1 MSIDIAIRNVGEYY
15 AAHYLNDK
23 NGFLKDIS
31 DQTKSW
37 KEQGSQATPRKL
49 QSLGEAYFKAKARA
63 LDYKDPE
70 LRYHTGDESLES
82 WHPNLLHALGY
93 LAEPL
98 KIELQSE
105 KTLLPALLRLYRN
118 NQPWLVVIETCFCLS
133 GGDSE
138 EEALETRV
146 MGEVSKSD
154 EWPLFQGEWELAVAT
169 LFKQEDRPRWV
180 IIVGGSLIYLFDA
193 HTYAQARYIN
203 INLDEAF
210 GRKDSKTFEAIA
222 ALLSKETLSPK
233 TESDSVIHEKLREG
247 SLKSTHG
254 VSTQLQGAVREAIES
269 IANGW
274 VSARIAKKYGYRW
287 LDKGKEKALPDG
299 SWEVTAEQLQH
310 EALVYVYRILFCLY
324 AEARGGELGIL
335 PISDDVYRV
344 GYSVEALRDLAERGE
359 PGTQTESGTYY
370 AEHLDR
376 LFQLIHRGFHPEK
389 DTKSY
394 GIGKNGDDHW
404 AVEEASVQLSIF
416 EKEQDTQLSFSSD
429 QEKPS
434 EETDPDY
441 LKTFIIQP
449 LTATLFDPDATP
461 LLSREKLPNQI
472 LHKVIRCLSL
482 GRGEKGKQIGR
493 INYAELGI
501 VQLGAVYEGLLSY
514 KGFFAKEDLIQVLQ
528 AHKKN
533 KGGQPVVLDNDIDP
547 KQPTWFVPKS
557 RLADFKQG
565 EVVIEHRTKQTRIY
579 KTGEFILHLN
589 GMDRVNSASYYTPE
603 VLTHTLVREALK
615 ERLKEFGPDQAD
627 EILKLKI
634 CEPAMGSAAFL
645 VEAINQLAH
654 EYLRLKQ
661 EQLQLIGKKGID
673 PSRYEDE
680 LRRVQHYI
688 AVHNVYGVD
697 LNPTALELGALSLWL
712 ASIHRLKVKLGNEG
726 RSDIYSPGA
735 TPWFGL
741 RLRAGNSLIG
751 ARRAV
756 WTEGQLRTGK
766 FYGKNQ
772 EAPRQLKPGEDRK
785 PNEIYHF
792 LVWDE
797 DMTPAARDKLMKQ
810 FWKEDC
816 DKINTWQ
823 KEQVKQKWTVEEIA
837 LAKTI
842 SEKVDELWE
851 EYAIARVDGL
861 KKTQCTASVWP
872 QLPDLSKGAS
882 LVQQEQIKATLEVT
896 SGAFQRLKLM
906 MDSWCAFYFWPLDQ
920 SNSLPTRDAWL
931 ISTRLLLGGVEWT
944 DDTTKD
950 MLKFKLGNSFNIESL
965 YQESQNNLPD
975 TAQLVEAVPWYQVG
989 SQTTQKQYFHHWEL
1003 IFSEILG
1010 PSFKDQLYPP
1020 KGFDLMFGN
1029 PPWVGADWKEAEL
1042 LTEYEPLLGVRE
1054 AKAANINN
1062 RKSKILEISTQREDY
1077 HNYFISSH
1085 GRAIFLSDIT
1095 LYPSLKGMR
1104 TNLYK
1109 NFIERSWALFSEQGI
1124 VGFLHPES
1132 VFDDP
1137 KGGLFRE
1144 RYFKRMRRHYQFKNE
1159 LLLFSDVGNRMAYS
1173 INIFGSLMQ
1182 SVSFRSVFNL
1192 FSPNTISACMISNKS
1207 SIVPGI
1213 KTDEGVWETK
1223 GHFDRI
1229 IQITNKELALFA
1241 SLFEEKNTPELQTS
1255 LPQIHSNALLMVL
1268 EKFSTVKNRLY
1279 NLKNEYYVETEMFN
1293 EVRGQHAGLIT
1304 REDNP
1309 SFKPKSIEEWI
1320 LSGPHFYVCNPFNKT
1335 PFETITSQRA
1345 YDLID
1350 LTQIP
1355 EDYLPNA
1362 AYRPGDKNGDCTKY
1376 NQSIAEW
1383 PKPKKPYKK
1392 ETYWEPGFYPIVE
1405 NEIAAWETLLGEPL
1419 IIHSIDTEQPGAHTA
1434 RQFGFFCEW
1443 EGKIEE
1449 AVSWL
1454 KANNCI
1460 KNDEF
1465 DQKFRILK
1473 LIQGAPNRE
1482 QYRLLPIPITARFKY
1497 AFRAMCQPANE
1508 RTLVGSLMPKG
1519 AGAINSVRFII
1530 FNDPFLLL
1538 SFSAFAG
1545 SIIADFFI
1553 KLFFNSC

>member
-31 DQTKSW
+31 DQAKSW

-49 QSLGEAYFKAKARA
+49 QSLGESYFKAKARA
-63 LDYKDPE
+63 LDYREPE
-70 LRYHTGDESLES
+70 LRYCSGDESLES

-118 NQPWLVVIETCFCLS
+118 NQPWLVVMETCFCLS
-133 GGDSE
+133 GGDSK
-138 EEALETRV
+138 EEALETRG
-146 MGEVSKSD
+146 MGEVSEGD

-180 IIVGGSLIYLFDA
+180 IIVAGSLIYLFDA

-210 GRKDSKTFEAIA
+210 GRKDNKTFEAIA

-233 TESDSVIHEKLREG
+233 SESDSVIHEKLREG

-254 VSTQLQGAVREAIES
+254 VSAQLQGAVREAIEA

-287 LDKGKEKALPDG
+287 LDKVKEKALPDG

-324 AEARGGELGIL
+324 AEARGGELGVL
-335 PISDDVYRV
+335 PISDDVYRL

-404 AVEEASVQLSIF
+404 AVEEAPVQLSIF
-416 EKEQDTQLSFSSD
+416 EKDQDTQLSFSSD

-441 LKTFIIQP
+441 LRTFIIQP

-472 LHKVIRCLSL
+472 LHSVIRCLSL

-528 AHKKN
+528 APKKKN
-533 KGGQPVVLDNDIDP
+533 GEQPVVLDNDIDP
-547 KQPTWFVPKS
+547 KQPTWFIPKS

-603 VLTHTLVREALK
+603 VLTQTLVREALK
-615 ERLKEFGPDQAD
+615 ERLKEFVPDQAD

-673 PSRYEDE
+673 PSKYEDE

-697 LNPTALELGALSLWL
+697 LNPTAVELGALSLWL
-712 ASIHRLKVKLGNEG
+712 TSIHQLKVKSE
-726 RSDIYSPGA
+726 RESRPDVYTPGA

-772 EAPRQLKPGEDRK
+772 DAPRLLKPGEARK

-797 DMTPAARDKLMKQ
+797 DMTPAARDRLMKQ
-810 FWKEDC
+810 YWKDDC
-816 DKINTWQ
+816 DKISKWQ
-823 KEQVKQKWTVEEIA
+823 KQEVKQKWTVEEIA

-842 SEKVDELWE
+842 SEKIDELWE

-872 QLPDLSKGAS
+872 QRLDLNKGVS
-882 LVQQEQIKATLEVT
+882 LVQQEKIKATLEVK
-896 SGAFQRLKLM
+896 SGAFQRLKLL
-906 MDSWCAFYFWPLDQ
+906 MDSWCAFYFWPLEQ
-920 SNSLPTRDAWL
+920 SDNLPTRGVWL
-931 ISTRLLLGGVEWT
+931 TSTELLLGGITWG
-944 DDTTKD
+944 DKKTKD
-950 MLKFKLGNSFNIESL
+950 MLKFQLGDSFDLDTL
-965 YQESQNNLPD
+965 YEESQNQLPD
-975 TAQLVEAVPWYQVG
+975 TIQLGKSVPWLQVG
-989 SQTTQKQYFHHWEL
+989 HTTVQKQYFHHWEL
-1003 IFSEILG
+1003 VFTEILG
-1010 PSFKDQLYPP
+1010 PAFKGQTYAP

-1029 PPWVGADWKEAEL
+1029 PPWIKVTWNDAPILADFQ
-1042 LTEYEPLLGVRE
+1042 PLLGVRE
-1054 AKAANINN
+1054 AKSAQYNSERPNILSVEK
-1062 RKSKILEISTQREDY
+1062 RLLEYRFQ
-1077 HNYFISSH
+1077 FQH
-1085 GRAIFLSDIT
+1085 GEGVSMFLNDRT
-1095 LYPSLKGMR
+1095 LYPALAGVQ
-1104 TNLYK
+1104 TNLFK
-1109 NFIERSWALFSEQGI
+1109 NFIERSWDLLSEEGI
-1124 VGFLHPES
+1124 SGLLHPEG

-1137 KGGLFRE
+1137 KGGCFRE
-1144 RYFKRMRRHYQFKNE
+1144 HYYKRLRKHYHFKNE
-1159 LLLFSDVGNRMAYS
+1159 IGLFKDVHNQMGYS
-1173 INIFGSLMQ
+1173 INIYAGRTDKINFITI
-1182 SVSFRSVFNL
+1182 FNL
-1192 FSPNTISACMISNKS
+1192 LHPNTIEKCNYHQNQSDPI
-1207 SIVPGI
+1207 PGI
-1213 KTDEGVWETK
+1213 KNDEGKWETR
-1223 GHFDRI
+1223 GHQQRI
-1229 IQITNKELALFA
+1229 IRIKDSQLHLF
-1241 SLFEEKNTPELQTS
+1241 SKLFEDEETS
-1255 LPQIHSNALLMVL
+1255 AIQSRLPQIHNRAFLNVL
-1268 EKFSTVKNRLY
+1268 EKLALVPQRLGENKNNY
-1279 NLKNEYYVETEMFN
+1279 HVFIMFDETYAQ
-1293 EVRGQHAGLIT
+1293 RDGIIT
-1304 REDNP
+1304 RRENP
-1309 SFKPKSIEEWI
+1309 TYLQKTVNDWVI
-1320 LSGPHFYVCNPFNKT
+1320 SGPHIFVGLMFNKS
-1335 PFETITSQRA
+1335 PGTICLGKKGGGFD
-1345 YDLID
+1345 YIELEN
-1350 LTQIP
+1350 IP
-1355 EDYLPNA
+1355 DNYLPSA
-1362 AYRPGDKNGDCTKY
+1362 LYSPGNSDFEKDQFFK
-1376 NQSIAEW
+1376 SIPEW
-1383 PKPKKPYKK
+1383 PKPINPSQLLNN
-1392 ETYWEPGFYPIVE
+1392 ELPGFFPVSESLYCKDKVE
-1405 NEIAAWETLLGEPL
+1405 VQR
-1419 IIHSIDTEQPGAHTA
+1419 S
-1434 RQFGFFCEW
+1434 
-1443 EGKIEE
+1443 
-1449 AVSWL
+1449 
-1454 KANNCI
+1454 
-1460 KNDEF
+1460 
-1465 DQKFRILK
+1465 
-1473 LIQGAPNRE
+1473 
-1482 QYRLLPIPITARFKY
+1482 
-1497 AFRAMCQPANE
+1497 
-1508 RTLVGSLMPKG
+1508 
-1519 AGAINSVRFII
+1519 
-1530 FNDPFLLL
+1530 
-1538 SFSAFAG
+1538 
-1545 SIIADFFI
+1545 
-1553 KLFFNSC
+1553 